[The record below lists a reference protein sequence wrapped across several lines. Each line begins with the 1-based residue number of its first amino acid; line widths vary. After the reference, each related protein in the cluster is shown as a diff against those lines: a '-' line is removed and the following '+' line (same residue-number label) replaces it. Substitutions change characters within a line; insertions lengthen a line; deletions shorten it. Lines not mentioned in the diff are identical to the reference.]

1 VQRVAAMVRGTLK
14 LAPYTKYALESPVMA
29 PMMRFALWY
38 SEVAKRKPFLTGF
51 ITTGIKT
58 AAADLFAQKA
68 RLTEARF
75 APAFQPKGATWMDRG
90 DGRHVSRAKQLVH
103 SPRARQSVP
112 LDGRGYNIEIA
123 QGRAS

>member
-1 VQRVAAMVRGTLK
+1 MVRGTLK

-58 AAADLFAQKA
+58 SAADLFAQKA
-68 RLTEARF
+68 RPYRSAFSTL
-75 APAFQPKGATWMDRG
+75 PA
-90 DGRHVSRAKQLVH
+90 HVSTQRAPWTRMDAVDARH
-103 SPRARQSVP
+103 GSRAV
-112 LDGRGYNIEIA
+112 
-123 QGRAS
+123 

>member
-1 VQRVAAMVRGTLK
+1 MVRGTLK

-58 AAADLFAQKA
+58 SAADLFAQKA
-68 RLTEARF
+68 RLTEAQF
-75 APAFQPKGATWMDRG
+75 APACLKPRAPTSKDRV
-90 DGRHVSRAKQLVH
+90 DGRHVSGAVYFVRC
-103 SPRARQSVP
+103 PRTRPSVP
-112 LDGRGYNIEIA
+112 RERQGDIEIA
-123 QGRAS
+123 G